1 MDIIYLGHA
10 SFKIRTKSAVIVTD
24 PFDPKMVGLKYPLV
38 EADIVTVSHGHAD
51 HNAVD
56 RVTGVRKVIQGPG
69 EYEVSGVSILG
80 YSSFHDKE
88 LGATRG
94 KNTIYVFEADGLRFA
109 HLGDLGHVLSDEL
122 VNQMGE
128 IDVLMIPVGGFF
140 TIGPKEASDV
150 VSKIDPYFVLPMH
163 YKVDGLNPQISE
175 KLESVDSF
183 IKEIGM
189 PVENMPKFSIRREDI
204 IEDQGSKVIVL
215 NTK

>member
-1 MDIIYLGHA
+1 
-10 SFKIRTKSAVIVTD
+10 
-24 PFDPKMVGLKYPLV
+24 MVGLKYPLV